1 MDILANEF
9 FSYLCSPKQLNDSY
23 TRCRLAGVPVEL
35 LKPRNILPENKLINC
50 LAVNT
55 KLLNITDHLF
65 TRILSSKS
73 PIEYLLILCDQEL
86 VALKL
91 YATKNFLGMV
101 DNVEIDT
108 GTIFTEESCGTN
120 ALSLA
125 REYERIVAIK
135 SDQHYSKLFKN
146 WWCVAGPL
154 KDYTGKTTGY
164 LDISMLATQELCF
177 VVEFLKAI
185 IFAAEKETFLL
196 DLVSKELQPEQQSS
210 LSAEAERKLTPREI
224 EIYKLLLQ
232 RLSSTE
238 IAAALQ
244 LSIST
249 VRTYRKNIYQ
259 KLGVNKLA
267 DLLSKYSR

>member
-1 MDILANEF
+1 MDILANDF
-9 FSYLCSPKQLNDSY
+9 FCLPKQLDDSY

-50 LAVNT
+50 LAANT
-55 KLLNITDHLF
+55 ILLNITDRLF
-65 TRILSSKS
+65 TRIFSSRS

-91 YATKNFLGMV
+91 YATKNFMGMV
-101 DNVEIDT
+101 DNVEIDI
-108 GTIFTEESCGTN
+108 GTVFTEESCGTN

-125 REYERIVAIK
+125 REYKRIVAIK
-135 SDQHYSKLFKN
+135 GDQHYSNLFKN

-154 KDYTGKTTGY
+154 KDYMGKTIGY
-164 LDISMLATQELCF
+164 LDISMLVAQELCF
-177 VVEFLKAI
+177 VTEFLKAI

-196 DLVSKELQPEQQSS
+196 DLVLKKLQPESQSP
-210 LSAEAERKLTPREI
+210 LSTEAEKKLTPREI
-224 EIYKLLLQ
+224 EIYRFLLQ

-238 IAAALQ
+238 IAEALQ

-259 KLGVNKLA
+259 KLNVNKLA
-267 DLLSKYSR
+267 DLLSKYNR

>member
-1 MDILANEF
+1 MDIQANDF
-9 FSYLCSPKQLNDSY
+9 FSYLCLPKQLDDSY

-50 LAVNT
+50 LAANI
-55 KLLNITDHLF
+55 KLLNITDGLF
-65 TRILSSKS
+65 TRIFSSRS
-73 PIEYLLILCDQEL
+73 PIEYLSILCDQEL

-91 YATKNFLGMV
+91 YATNNFLGMA

-108 GTIFTEESCGTN
+108 GTVFTEESCGTN

-125 REYERIVAIK
+125 REHERIVAIK
-135 SDQHYSKLFKN
+135 GDQHYSNLFKN

-154 KDYTGKTTGY
+154 KDYIGKTIGY

-177 VVEFLKAI
+177 VVELLKAI
-185 IFAAEKETFLL
+185 IVVAEKETFLL
-196 DLVSKELQPEQQSS
+196 GLVSDRMQLKPPSTPS
-210 LSAEAERKLTPREI
+210 TEAERKLTPREL
-224 EIYKLLLQ
+224 EVYKLLLQ

-238 IAAALQ
+238 IAATLQ

-259 KLGVNKLA
+259 KLSVNKLA
-267 DLLSKYSR
+267 DLLSKYG